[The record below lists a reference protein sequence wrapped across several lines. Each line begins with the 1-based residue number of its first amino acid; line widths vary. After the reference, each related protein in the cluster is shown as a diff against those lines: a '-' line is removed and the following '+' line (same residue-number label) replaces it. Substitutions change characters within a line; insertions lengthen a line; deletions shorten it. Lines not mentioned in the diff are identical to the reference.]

1 MRNNV
6 LRGTLMTWKLMPGA
20 IVALAVLA
28 GCAATPAGPSGG
40 QDADTSSSPPQA
52 CNADKAESA
61 VGKKVSAA
69 LVEDYRKQSG
79 SKTARA
85 LRPNDVMTLEYNPQR
100 LNLRTDDKDMVISVN
115 CG

>member
-1 MRNNV
+1 
-6 LRGTLMTWKLMPGA
+6 MTWKLMPGA
-20 IVALAVLA
+20 IAALALLA
-28 GCAATPAGPSGG
+28 GCAANPAGPSSE
-40 QDADTSSSPPQA
+40 QNADASSSAPQA
-52 CNADKAESA
+52 CNADMAESA
-61 VGKKVSAA
+61 VGKKISSA

-100 LNLRTDDKDMVISVN
+100 LNLRTDDKDIVISVN

>member
-1 MRNNV
+1 MRDNV

-20 IVALAVLA
+20 VAALAVLA
-28 GCAATPAGPSGG
+28 GCAANPAGPSGEAS
-40 QDADTSSSPPQA
+40 ADTSSSAAQA
-52 CNADKAESA
+52 CNADRAESA
-61 VGKKVSAA
+61 VGKTVSPA
-69 LVEDYRKQSG
+69 LVEEYRKQSG

-100 LNLRTDDKDMVISVN
+100 LNLRTDDKDVIISVN